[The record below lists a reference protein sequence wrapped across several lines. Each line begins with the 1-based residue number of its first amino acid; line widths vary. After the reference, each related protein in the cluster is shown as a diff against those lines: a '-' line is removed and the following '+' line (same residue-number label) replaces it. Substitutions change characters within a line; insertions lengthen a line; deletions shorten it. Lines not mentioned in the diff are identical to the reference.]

1 MRRAGSN
8 GALPRQP
15 SLPSRS
21 EAAQQTL
28 PLTPQMGDAA
38 PGDRTESARYET
50 CSRESTRGTLAERFG
65 RLLGIP
71 AGRRRGGVAQI
82 AGYFL

>member
-28 PLTPQMGDAA
+28 PLTPQMGDGA
-38 PGDRTESARYET
+38 PRDRAESARHET
-50 CSRESTRGTLAERFG
+50 GSREGTRGPDA
-65 RLLGIP
+65 
-71 AGRRRGGVAQI
+71 
-82 AGYFL
+82 